1 MHIPLANNMRRLFV
15 ASDGNLS
22 SLPVTTAGIKASKVI
37 MATLAIAGM
46 GLMASGCIS
55 TGNRGYSPSY
65 SSTSNCGNDSGNC
78 KSVEQDAI
86 DRRISTWKSQAEYQR
101 RQDELSAVSK
111 LPPEQQLWYWQ
122 HR

>member
-1 MHIPLANNMRRLFV
+1 MHTPLANNMRGLFV
-15 ASDGNLS
+15 ASDGSLS
-22 SLPVTTAGIKASKVI
+22 PLPVTTAGIKASKLI

-46 GLMASGCIS
+46 GLMASGCI
-55 TGNRGYSPSY
+55 TPGDRGYSPSY
-65 SSTSNCGNDSGNC
+65 SSTSHCDYDSGNC

-101 RQDELSAVSK
+101 RQNELSAVSK